1 MVAENIPLEIVSAP
15 ENYVGSVSDKVSF
28 TVEATGNGLT
38 YEWFYSANG
47 GETWS
52 KSYAT
57 GYMTNT
63 LEVVLYGY
71 RDGYMYKCVVSD
83 VLGNKAETA
92 ASMVVGSSAVVI
104 TAQPQNIENAIL
116 GQLYHFTVEATGE
129 NLTYRW
135 ELSTDGGETWQESW
149 NDGYEAATLNVRM
162 NANRDGNLYRCVVTS
177 GLKVIVTSEPAI
189 LDLQDPS
196 VEIVSHPTNAFLL
209 AGEMTNIHV
218 EATGMDLTY
227 QWHRSDDGGIT
238 WERTWLPG
246 CETATL
252 CFDVTAARA
261 VMFKCKVT
269 DGSGTAVWSNPMKLT
284 LVSAELAILS
294 QPTDVTCAIGETA
307 VFTVV
312 AQGDGLKYQWYVSYD
327 QGANW
332 EKTYLGGSE
341 TNELSFEVNEGRA
354 TRVFKCV
361 ITDVA
366 GNTVETNTV
375 KINLQ

>member
-1 MVAENIPLEIVSAP
+1 MEWENGRQLTSLSRRPPVVITTQP
-15 ENYVGSVSDKVSF
+15 ENSYSTVGTTATF
-28 TVEATGNGLT
+28 TVAAEGDRVT
-38 YEWFYSANG
+38 YQWQYSTND

-52 KSYAT
+52 
-57 GYMTNT
+57 N
-63 LEVVLYGY
+63 
-71 RDGYMYKCVVSD
+71 VSN
-83 VLGNKAETA
+83 GT
-92 ASMVVGSSAVVI
+92 S
-104 TAQPQNIENAIL
+104 
-116 GQLYHFTVEATGE
+116 
-129 NLTYRW
+129 
-135 ELSTDGGETWQESW
+135 
-149 NDGYEAATLNVRM
+149 ATLSVS
-162 NANRDGNLYRCVVTS
+162 AQASVDGNLYRCVVTS

-332 EKTYLGGSE
+332 DKTYLGGSE
-341 TNELSFEVNEGRA
+341 TNELSFEVNKDRA